1 MKILR
6 SVRNWEHF
14 LIRKF
19 SKSKNGSCL
28 KFRFFPNWFCF
39 NFGKINFVKNR
50 LPCLN
55 MKITHRAFFEKII
68 IMRSKKKLKTE
79 CWNIGS
85 RESGACLMKTLVPAF
100 FAYELFFRKTNQR
113 RWLQAKDAEHVR
125 SSLCRTD
132 FCWYKGTVLMRIQIS
147 RTIKTNR
154 KNLIEKNLS
163 ANQIFFK

>member
-6 SVRNWEHF
+6 SVRNWGHF
-14 LIRKF
+14 FNQKKF
-19 SKSKNGSCL
+19 EKKTDHVWNSDFWK
-28 KFRFFPNWFCF
+28 NWFCF

-85 RESGACLMKTLVPAF
+85 RESGACLMKTLVPAY
-100 FAYELFFRKTNQR
+100 FANEMLFFRKTNQR
-113 RWLQAKDAEHVR
+113 RWLQAEDAEHVR

-132 FCWYKGTVLMRIQIS
+132 FCWYKGIVLMQIPIS
-147 RTIKTNR
+147 KTIKTNR
-154 KNLIEKNLS
+154 QTLIKKTS
-163 ANQIFFK
+163 